1 MGSHENEYYN
11 QDYYQSH
18 CGEEYERGNGWEEV
32 FARHAQRIK
41 REIQPQSVLDVGCA
55 KGFLVEALRDQGIEA
70 FGIDLSEYA
79 VSSVRED
86 IRPFCKVRSVLQ
98 PIGQRY
104 DLLTCIEVLEHLDQ
118 EETALA
124 IQHLCEAS
132 DDILFSS
139 TPFDYAEESHVS
151 VHTPAYWAQQFAYQ
165 GFYHDVQ
172 YDCSYISV
180 QAMRFRRVQ
189 KSSTELIWDYE
200 NELFQKHQELLA
212 ARQRSQVSQENV
224 QIYREAYQKHVDMI
238 NEELNPKIADLQQ
251 RLENRE
257 EEMRSCLQKRE
268 EELQACLRKKEE
280 ELQKIQQEKKDE
292 IQNAARDLKEQIE
305 KRCHQKLEEEI
316 KKRKVLEQQF
326 YEKEEVNEQLQC
338 CRIELQQAQ
347 TTILLMQ
354 RRMEHAQRAY
364 TKRWKAFKI
373 RCMDRIFERRLMK
386 KERSYWNPVFDAQY
400 YAQCN
405 EDIRELIGMDELALL
420 RHFIRFGMR
429 EGRRASMEFDI
440 DVYMRC
446 NPDVADRW
454 KFDKRACCLHYL
466 EDGRLEGRRA
476 R

>member
-104 DLLTCIEVLEHLDQ
+104 DLLTCIEVLEHLEQ

-257 EEMRSCLQKRE
+257 EEM
-268 EELQACLRKKEE
+268 
-280 ELQKIQQEKKDE
+280 QKICKEKDAE
-292 IQNAARDLKEQIE
+292 IENAVAGLKMQMEQ
-305 KRCHQKLEEEI
+305 RCHQKLEEEI
-316 KKRKVLEQQF
+316 KKRKILEQQY
-326 YEKEEVNEQLQC
+326 YEKEEADEQLQC

-354 RRMEHAQRAY
+354 QKMEHAEQAY
-364 TKRWKAFKI
+364 AKRWKAFRT
-373 RCMDRIFERRLMK
+373 RCKDRLFERRLLK

-405 EDIRELIGMDELALL
+405 EDIRELVGLDELALL